1 MQHVVS
7 IIMPAFNAGRYV
19 AESIRSVLGQA
30 CEGWE
35 LIVVDDGSTDDTADV
50 VKSFAAAEGRVKYVA
65 QPNGGQ
71 ASARNKGLST
81 ARGDLV
87 AFLDADDLWL
97 PEKLKLQ
104 VAAIDESGADVVFS
118 DGYIFSDD
126 PSVETDKFAVVPGKT
141 EGPEMFRL
149 LFERN
154 RIATLSVLARRSVLD
169 AAGLFDEDRRCQNCE
184 DYDLWL
190 RLARRGAVFFGM
202 TEKLMK
208 YRRHAGASTYRESRL
223 LAPMLAV
230 VLKHARSE
238 LLEREAARRR
248 IRDLYRSL
256 IAALVDEGNVVG
268 ARERMREF
276 SAWDGGSVATR
287 LQSLLLRCLPRHY
300 NYLSRECLYRA
311 EWHIASL
318 SGKLKGA

>member
-1 MQHVVS
+1 
-7 IIMPAFNAGRYV
+7 MPAYNAGKYV
-19 AESIRSVLGQA
+19 AESIRSVLGQTF
-30 CEGWE
+30 GDWE
-35 LIVVDDGSTDDTADV
+35 LIVVDDGSADDTAEVARSFSASDSRV
-50 VKSFAAAEGRVKYVA
+50 VCFS

-71 ASARNKGLST
+71 AGARNAGLSR

-118 DGYIFSDD
+118 DGDMFSDD
-126 PSVETDKFAVVPGKT
+126 PSVKLDEFAVVPGRT
-141 EGPEMFRL
+141 EGAEMFRL

-169 AAGLFDEDRRCQNCE
+169 AAGLFDEDRRYQNCE

-190 RLARRGAVFFGM
+190 RLAEGGAAFYGM

-208 YRRHAGASTYRESRL
+208 YRRHAGASTFRESRL

-230 VLKHARSE
+230 ILKHARSE

-248 IRDLYRSL
+248 VRDLYRRL
-256 IAALVDEGNVVG
+256 ISALVDEGKLTE

>member
-1 MQHVVS
+1 
-7 IIMPAFNAGRYV
+7 MPAYNAGKYV
-19 AESIRSVLGQA
+19 AESIRSALGQTF
-30 CEGWE
+30 GDWE
-35 LIVVDDGSTDDTADV
+35 LIVVDDGSADDTAEV
-50 VKSFAAAEGRVKYVA
+50 ARSFAASDTRVTCFS

-71 ASARNKGLST
+71 ASARNAGLKR

-104 VAAIDESGADVVFS
+104 VAAVDETGADVVFC
-118 DGYIFSDD
+118 DGHMFSDD
-126 PSVETDKFAVVPGKT
+126 PAVETDEFAVVPGKT
-141 EGPEMFRL
+141 EGSEMFRL

-169 AAGLFDEDRRCQNCE
+169 AAGLFDEDRRYQNCE

-190 RLARRGAVFFGM
+190 RLARGGAVFFGM

-208 YRRHAGASTYRESRL
+208 YRRHAGASTYRESKL

-230 VLKHARSE
+230 ILKHARSE

-248 IRDLYRSL
+248 VRELYRSL
-256 IAALVDEGNVVG
+256 IAALVEEGDVAG